1 VRVTQA
7 GGVSELVPLRQSA
20 PGAYSAKLDILTP
33 GSQPVAFELQ
43 AGGGVGREAA
53 RRAGLQ
59 RLYYPFADEY
69 RSLPPDVPLL
79 QALAQQTG
87 GKVAPTA
94 AEIFAAGGD
103 RGHTQRSLWPW
114 LAAAALLCYLA
125 DIALRRGALGFAQR
139 MLRRQTAR

>member
-1 VRVTQA
+1 MREPTCGVRLVHVEHNA
-7 GGVSELVPLRQSA
+7 GTGDARDAAE
-20 PGAYSAKLDILTP
+20 
-33 GSQPVAFELQ
+33 GSLELQ
-43 AGGGVGREAA
+43 AGGGIGREAA

-94 AEIFAAGGD
+94 AEIFAAGDD

-114 LAAAALLCYLA
+114 LAAAALLFYLV